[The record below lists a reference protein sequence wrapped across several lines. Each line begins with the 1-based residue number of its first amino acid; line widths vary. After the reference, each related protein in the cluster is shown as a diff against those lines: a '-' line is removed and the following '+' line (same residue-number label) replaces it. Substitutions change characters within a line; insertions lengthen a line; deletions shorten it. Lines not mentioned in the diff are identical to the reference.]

1 MFDRSKY
8 PELPGVYLMKDSSG
22 AVIYV
27 GKAASLRAR
36 LSQYF
41 TGKRDSKTSLLV
53 SRLKAIDFVVT
64 KDAKEA
70 LILESN
76 LIKNYQPKYNMVLKD
91 AKHFSYL
98 AVTEEKFPRLL
109 VARKSPSGKFRVK
122 GKFYGPFVEGSKR
135 AVSARYLRKLFKIRI
150 CTKLPRKECLQY
162 HIGNCDAPCTGGISE
177 EDYSRNVEALQS
189 VLEGKEGARRIIG
202 ELGSRMKEAS
212 DALDYEKAASIRD
225 QAESLKIF
233 FDRQRVERVRKSDED
248 FLWFQRIGGALHVQV
263 LRSRNG
269 VIGKTEK
276 HVMAIKEQE
285 DPELSFCLQYY
296 SELPDAVYSNLPHA
310 ETGIV
315 NQALSTAV
323 FHVPGK
329 EKLKVLDIAAKSLVY
344 GEIDGSVL
352 KLREELAL
360 AENPLVIEA
369 FDISTLF
376 GEESVGS
383 MVRFVNGKPDKSGYR
398 KFKIKTVSGQDD
410 FSMMKEVVFR
420 RYSRLLGEGEPLPD
434 LVLIDGGAGQLH
446 AAMDGMDAAGIR
458 LPVVA
463 IAKKEEELY
472 LPNRMDTLRLSRSN
486 PALMLLQRCRDEAH
500 RFAVTFQRL
509 RRGKK
514 MKNAEL

>member
-1 MFDRSKY
+1 M
-8 PELPGVYLMKDSSG
+8 
-22 AVIYV
+22 
-27 GKAASLRAR
+27 
-36 LSQYF
+36 
-41 TGKRDSKTSLLV
+41 
-53 SRLKAIDFVVT
+53 
-64 KDAKEA
+64 
-70 LILESN
+70 
-76 LIKNYQPKYNMVLKD
+76 
-91 AKHFSYL
+91 
-98 AVTEEKFPRLL
+98 
-109 VARKSPSGKFRVK
+109 
-122 GKFYGPFVEGSKR
+122 
-135 AVSARYLRKLFKIRI
+135 
-150 CTKLPRKECLQY
+150 
-162 HIGNCDAPCTGGISE
+162 
-177 EDYSRNVEALQS
+177 EALQS

-212 DALDYEKAASIRD
+212 DALDYEKAASLRD
-225 QAESLKIF
+225 QVESLKIF

-276 HVMAIKEQE
+276 HAMAIKEQE

-296 SELPDAVYSNLPHA
+296 SELPDAVYSNLPPA
-310 ETGIV
+310 ETERV
-315 NQALSTAV
+315 NQALSTGV

-352 KLREELAL
+352 KLKEELSL
-360 AENPLVIEA
+360 AENPLVIET

-514 MKNAEL
+514 MKNAYD